1 MPLPAQ
7 NFSETVFGVILLRK
21 PKSLGRYDP
30 YTGIVTAQRMI
41 FAQMTSDM
49 LKQASQTAK
58 EQAKADGKG
67 FWGQMKDQ
75 FSAWYYYSQ
84 KYLIMDPSA
93 ALSETLGNF
102 AVNNNTI
109 SEIKIKLKELDDE
122 NSSQRELEMKVD
134 STQGKYEFRLEEKDE
149 YVNLLK
155 QVYGERVKMPFGYL
169 SSSGVRVKLF

>member
-1 MPLPAQ
+1 
-7 NFSETVFGVILLRK
+7 
-21 PKSLGRYDP
+21 
-30 YTGIVTAQRMI
+30 
-41 FAQMTSDM
+41 
-49 LKQASQTAK
+49 
-58 EQAKADGKG
+58 
-67 FWGQMKDQ
+67 
-75 FSAWYYYSQ
+75 
-84 KYLIMDPSA
+84 MDPSV

-109 SEIKIKLKELDDE
+109 SEVKIKLKELDDE